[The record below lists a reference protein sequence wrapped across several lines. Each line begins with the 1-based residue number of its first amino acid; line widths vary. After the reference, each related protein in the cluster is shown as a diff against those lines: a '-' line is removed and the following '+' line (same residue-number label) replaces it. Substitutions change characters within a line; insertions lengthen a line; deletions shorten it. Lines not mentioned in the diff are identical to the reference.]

1 MGNGITEGTKNYLLA
16 LTGFCFATLNTPA
29 ELLKI
34 CAGDYYKPP
43 WDRKINDWF
52 MDYDCYCEST
62 GWSKDTYNKKKSWVK
77 QFFRFNQ
84 IEVPNNRR
92 GKMINLKE
100 PMIENYLLKTK
111 IILLLNACNTIKQKA
126 IILTQFSSGLGN
138 SDVVRLTVGQF
149 MNGIDDNI

>member
-1 MGNGITEGTKNYLLA
+1 MITISHLGIVKLM
-16 LTGFCFATLNTPA
+16 TGLC
-29 ELLKI
+29 
-34 CAGDYYKPP
+34 
-43 WDRKINDWF
+43 
-52 MDYDCYCEST
+52 DYDRYCEST

-92 GKMINLKE
+92 GKNDKFKRANDRKLPTKE
-100 PMIENYLLKTK
+100 E

-149 MNGIDDNI
+149 WNGIDDNNICKIRIRQTQDR